1 MQKIYKSALV
11 SHSAERMFDLVN
23 DFEKYPLFLPW
34 CLDARVESRDEAEIE
49 ASLRFGRG
57 AVSRWF
63 TTSNRLH
70 EPDRIDIRL
79 VNGPFRQLEGH
90 WRFTPLGDA
99 GSKIEVNMEFEFAN
113 ALVGM
118 AFGPIFSEVCNTLVH
133 AFTRRA
139 NEVHGA

>member
-11 SHSAERMFDLVN
+11 PYSAPQMFDLVN
-23 DFEKYPLFLPW
+23 NFQAYPEFLPW
-34 CLDARVESRDEAEIE
+34 CLDARVESRADDEVH

-63 TTSNRLH
+63 TTLNRLH

-79 VNGPFRQLEGH
+79 VNGPFRHLEGH
-90 WRFTPLGDA
+90 WSFTPLGEE

-118 AFGPIFSEVCNTLVH
+118 AFGPIFSEVCNTLVSS
-133 AFTRRA
+133 FTRRA
-139 NEVHGA
+139 NTVYGQ

>member
-1 MQKIYKSALV
+1 MQRIFKSALV
-11 SHSAERMFDLVN
+11 PYSAPQMFDLVN
-23 DFEKYPLFLPW
+23 NFEQYPEFLPW
-34 CLDARVESRDEAEIE
+34 CQDARVESRTDAEIK

-70 EPDRIDIRL
+70 TADRIDIRL

-90 WRFTPLGDA
+90 WRFTPLGDD

-113 ALVGM
+113 ALVSM
-118 AFGPIFSEVCNTLVH
+118 AFGPVFSEVCNTLVG

-139 NEVHGA
+139 ARVYG